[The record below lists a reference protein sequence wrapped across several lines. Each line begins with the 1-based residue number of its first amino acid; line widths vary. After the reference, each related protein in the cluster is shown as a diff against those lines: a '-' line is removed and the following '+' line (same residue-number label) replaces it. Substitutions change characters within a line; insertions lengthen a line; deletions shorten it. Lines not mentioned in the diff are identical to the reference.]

1 MWYILHL
8 FVELDRFLSRY
19 HLLPKS
25 VQGHVQEMVTLRQPT
40 KALYQRDLAM
50 FVGYVFIQVDSRH
63 IKAVNDALRNE
74 GIGEVLTPP
83 SSRFIMPMRPDEVQW
98 IFKMLQSAPDA
109 SFTPGMKV
117 RITRGAFEGMQGTVD
132 SVAGQTLA
140 VRVPLSRSVSI
151 AYCTHDSVEEVR

>member
-19 HLLPKS
+19 HLLPRP
-25 VQGHVQEMVTLRQPT
+25 VQAHVKEMVTLRQPT
-40 KALYQRDLAM
+40 KSLYQRDLAM
-50 FVGYVFIQVDSRH
+50 FVGYVFIQVDSKH

-74 GIGEVLTPP
+74 GIAEVLTPP
-83 SSRFIMPMRPDEVQW
+83 TAKFIMPMRPDEVQW
-98 IFKMLQSAPDA
+98 IFNMLHSSPEAA
-109 SFTPGMKV
+109 FAPGMKV

-151 AYCTHDSVEEVR
+151 AYCTHDAVEEVK